1 MEQMSLNLP
10 GVSEISQ
17 AARRA
22 RTSRSRGR
30 GKAWRKAAEPAAPLP
45 STLRDF
51 VVSYNL
57 DGLFG
62 RTCREFS
69 PATEGATSRT
79 SSARLG
85 NAGILLPTG
94 LWTLNTCEWT
104 GCPGPSPSGGGGFG
118 SSVCGLSDILET
130 VGEHL
135 RKYCL
140 SLKACAGILRR
151 AASRGKDLPA
161 RLKAALLAQIARFR
175 RTQTAAT

>member
-10 GVSEISQ
+10 GVSAVSP

-22 RTSRSRGR
+22 RTCRSPGSGRAWQRGA
-30 GKAWRKAAEPAAPLP
+30 GPAPALP

-51 VVSYNL
+51 AESYNL
-57 DGLFG
+57 DGSYG
-62 RTCREFS
+62 RTCREFL

-79 SSARLG
+79 LSARLG

-94 LWTLNTCEWT
+94 LWTLNGCEWT
-104 GCPGPSPSGGGGFG
+104 GCPERFPSEDG
-118 SSVCGLSDILET
+118 VCGLSDILET
-130 VGEHL
+130 TGEHL

-140 SLKACAGILRR
+140 SLKACEGILRR
-151 AASRGKDLPA
+151 AASRGKELPA
-161 RLKAALLAQIARFR
+161 RLAAALKAQIARFQ

>member
-1 MEQMSLNLP
+1 
-10 GVSEISQ
+10 
-17 AARRA
+17 
-22 RTSRSRGR
+22 
-30 GKAWRKAAEPAAPLP
+30 
-45 STLRDF
+45 
-51 VVSYNL
+51 
-57 DGLFG
+57 
-62 RTCREFS
+62 
-69 PATEGATSRT
+69 
-79 SSARLG
+79 
-85 NAGILLPTG
+85 LPTG
-94 LWTLNTCEWT
+94 LWTLNGCEWT
-104 GCPGPSPSGGGGFG
+104 GCPEQFRSAGGEFG

>member
-10 GVSEISQ
+10 GVSTSSP
-17 AARRA
+17 AGRRA
-22 RTSRSRGR
+22 RTCRSPESGR
-30 GKAWRKAAEPAAPLP
+30 AWRKAAEPAAPLP

-57 DGLFG
+57 DGSYG

-94 LWTLNTCEWT
+94 LWTLNGCEWT
-104 GCPGPSPSGGGGFG
+104 GCPEQFRSGDAEFG

-161 RLKAALLAQIARFR
+161 RLAAALKAQIARFQ

>member
-10 GVSEISQ
+10 GVSEFSQ

>member
-1 MEQMSLNLP
+1 MEQQLLNLGIDSTSSP
-10 GVSEISQ
+10 G
-17 AARRA
+17 ARRA
-22 RTSRSRGR
+22 RTSRSRASGR
-30 GKAWRKAAEPAAPLP
+30 AWRRAAGPAAPLP

-51 VVSYNL
+51 VESYNP
-57 DGLFG
+57 DGSYG
-62 RTCREFS
+62 RTFREFS
-69 PATEGATSRT
+69 PQTADATSRT

-94 LWTLNTCEWT
+94 LWTLNGCEWT
-104 GCPGPSPSGGGGFG
+104 GCPAQFHRDAG
-118 SSVCGLSDILET
+118 VCGLSDILET

-161 RLKAALLAQIARFR
+161 RLAAALKAQIARFQ

>member
-10 GVSEISQ
+10 GVSAVSQ
-17 AARRA
+17 GVHRA
-22 RTSRSRGR
+22 RTARSRGSA
-30 GKAWRKAAEPAAPLP
+30 KAWLLAAAQEARLP
-45 STLRDF
+45 SSLRDF

-57 DGLFG
+57 DGSYG

-94 LWTLNTCEWT
+94 LWTLSTCEWT
-104 GCPGPSPSGGGGFG
+104 GCPEQFRSAGGEFG

-175 RTQTAAT
+175 RTQTAET

>member
-10 GVSEISQ
+10 GVSTSSP
-17 AARRA
+17 AGRRA
-22 RTSRSRGR
+22 RTCRLRAR
-30 GKAWRKAAEPAAPLP
+30 GKAWRKAAAPAAPLP

-57 DGLFG
+57 DGSYG

-104 GCPGPSPSGGGGFG
+104 GCPEQFRNGDAEFG

-161 RLKAALLAQIARFR
+161 RLKTALVAQIARFR

>member
-1 MEQMSLNLP
+1 M
-10 GVSEISQ
+10 
-17 AARRA
+17 
-22 RTSRSRGR
+22 
-30 GKAWRKAAEPAAPLP
+30 
-45 STLRDF
+45 
-51 VVSYNL
+51 
-57 DGLFG
+57 
-62 RTCREFS
+62 
-69 PATEGATSRT
+69 
-79 SSARLG
+79 
-85 NAGILLPTG
+85 LLPTG

-104 GCPGPSPSGGGGFG
+104 GCPAQSPSGDAEFG

-161 RLKAALLAQIARFR
+161 RLAAALKAQIARFQ

>member
-10 GVSEISQ
+10 GVSEFSQ

-22 RTSRSRGR
+22 RTCRSRGR
-30 GKAWRKAAEPAAPLP
+30 GKAWRREAAPAAPLP

-57 DGLFG
+57 DGSYG

-94 LWTLNTCEWT
+94 LWTLNGCEWT
-104 GCPGPSPSGGGGFG
+104 GCPEQFRSAGGEFG

-130 VGEHL
+130 VGGHL

-175 RTQTAAT
+175 LTQTAET

>member
-1 MEQMSLNLP
+1 MEQMQLNLP
-10 GVSEISQ
+10 GVSDASP

-22 RTSRSRGR
+22 RTCRSRAR
-30 GKAWRKAAEPAAPLP
+30 GKAWRKAAAPAAPLP

-57 DGLFG
+57 DGSYG
-62 RTCREFS
+62 RTCREYL

-79 SSARLG
+79 LSARLG

-94 LWTLNTCEWT
+94 LWTLNGCEWT
-104 GCPGPSPSGGGGFG
+104 GCPAQFRNDAG
-118 SSVCGLSDILET
+118 VCGLSDILET

-151 AASRGKDLPA
+151 AASRGKELPA
-161 RLKAALLAQIARFR
+161 RLAAALKAQIARFL
-175 RTQTAAT
+175 RTRTAAT

>member
-10 GVSEISQ
+10 GVSTSSP
-17 AARRA
+17 AGRRA
-22 RTSRSRGR
+22 RTCRSLGS

-57 DGLFG
+57 DGSYG

-94 LWTLNTCEWT
+94 LWTLSTCEWT
-104 GCPGPSPSGGGGFG
+104 GCPEQFRSAEGEFG

-151 AASRGKDLPA
+151 AASAGKDLPA
-161 RLKAALLAQIARFR
+161 RLKAALLAQIARIR
-175 RTQTAAT
+175 RTQTAGR

>member
-10 GVSEISQ
+10 GVSEFSQ
-17 AARRA
+17 AVRRA

-30 GKAWRKAAEPAAPLP
+30 GKAWRTAAEPAAPLP

-94 LWTLNTCEWT
+94 LWTLSTCEWT
-104 GCPGPSPSGGGGFG
+104 GCPEQFRSAGGEFG

>member
-10 GVSEISQ
+10 GVSTSSP

-30 GKAWRKAAEPAAPLP
+30 GKAWRKAAAPAAPLP

-57 DGLFG
+57 DGCCG

-94 LWTLNTCEWT
+94 LWTLNGCEWT
-104 GCPGPSPSGGGGFG
+104 GCPAQFRNDAG
-118 SSVCGLSDILET
+118 VCGLSDILET

-161 RLKAALLAQIARFR
+161 RLKAALLAQIARIR
-175 RTQTAAT
+175 RTQTAGR

>member
-10 GVSEISQ
+10 GVSEFSQ

-57 DGLFG
+57 DGSYG

-94 LWTLNTCEWT
+94 LWTLSTCEWT
-104 GCPGPSPSGGGGFG
+104 GCPEQFRSAGGEFG

-175 RTQTAAT
+175 LTQTAET

>member
-1 MEQMSLNLP
+1 MSQMAS
-10 GVSEISQ
+10 S
-17 AARRA
+17 RKTA
-22 RTSRSRGR
+22 RTCRSRAR
-30 GKAWRKAAEPAAPLP
+30 GKAWRREAAPAAPLP

-51 VVSYNL
+51 VESYNL
-57 DGLFG
+57 DGSFG

-69 PATEGATSRT
+69 PPTEGATSRT
-79 SSARLG
+79 SSGRLG

-94 LWTLNTCEWT
+94 FWTLNTCEWT
-104 GCPGPSPSGGGGFG
+104 GCPGPSPSGGEGSG

-151 AASRGKDLPA
+151 AASRGKDLPT
-161 RLKAALLAQIARFR
+161 RLAAALKAQIARFQ
-175 RTQTAAT
+175 RTQTAER

>member
-10 GVSEISQ
+10 GVSTSSP
-17 AARRA
+17 AGRRA
-22 RTSRSRGR
+22 RTSRLRGR
-30 GKAWRKAAEPAAPLP
+30 GKAWRKAAAPAAPLP

-57 DGLFG
+57 DGSYG
-62 RTCREFS
+62 RTCREFL

-94 LWTLNTCEWT
+94 LWTLNGCEWT
-104 GCPGPSPSGGGGFG
+104 GCPEQFPSDAG
-118 SSVCGLSDILET
+118 VCGLSDILET

-161 RLKAALLAQIARFR
+161 RLAAALKAQIARFQ
-175 RTQTAAT
+175 RTAMAET

>member
-10 GVSEISQ
+10 GVSEFSQ

-30 GKAWRKAAEPAAPLP
+30 GKAWRREAAPAAPLP

-161 RLKAALLAQIARFR
+161 RLKAALLAQIARIR
-175 RTQTAAT
+175 RTQTAGR

>member
-10 GVSEISQ
+10 GVSAVSP

-22 RTSRSRGR
+22 RTCRSPGSGRAWQRGA
-30 GKAWRKAAEPAAPLP
+30 GPAPALP

-51 VVSYNL
+51 AESYNL
-57 DGLFG
+57 DGSYG
-62 RTCREFS
+62 RTFREFS
-69 PATEGATSRT
+69 PQTADATSRT

-94 LWTLNTCEWT
+94 LWTLNGCEWT
-104 GCPGPSPSGGGGFG
+104 GCPAQFPRDAG
-118 SSVCGLSDILET
+118 VCGLSDILET

-151 AASRGKDLPA
+151 AASRGKDLPE
-161 RLKAALLAQIARFR
+161 RLALALKAQIARFQ

>member
-10 GVSEISQ
+10 GVSEFSQ

-30 GKAWRKAAEPAAPLP
+30 GKAWRREAAPAAPLP

-57 DGLFG
+57 DGYFG

-94 LWTLNTCEWT
+94 LWTLNGCEWT
-104 GCPGPSPSGGGGFG
+104 GCPEQFRSAGGEFG

>member
-10 GVSEISQ
+10 GVSTFSP
-17 AARRA
+17 AGRRV
-22 RTSRSRGR
+22 RTSRLLGR
-30 GKAWRKAAEPAAPLP
+30 GKAWRKAAAPAAPLP

-57 DGLFG
+57 DGSYG
-62 RTCREFS
+62 RTCREYS

-79 SSARLG
+79 SSSRLG

-94 LWTLNTCEWT
+94 LWTLNGCEWT
-104 GCPGPSPSGGGGFG
+104 GCPAQFPSGGAGFG

-161 RLKAALLAQIARFR
+161 RLNAALKAQIARFQ

>member
-1 MEQMSLNLP
+1 MEQLTLNLTGGSDASP
-10 GVSEISQ
+10 AG
-17 AARRA
+17 RRA
-22 RTSRSRGR
+22 RTSRLRGR
-30 GKAWRKAAEPAAPLP
+30 GKAWRREAAPAAPLP

-57 DGLFG
+57 DGSYG

-94 LWTLNTCEWT
+94 LWTLNGCEWT
-104 GCPGPSPSGGGGFG
+104 GCPEQFRSAEGEFG

-151 AASRGKDLPA
+151 AASRGKDLPV

>member
-1 MEQMSLNLP
+1 MEQLTLNLTGGSDASP
-10 GVSEISQ
+10 AG
-17 AARRA
+17 RRA
-22 RTSRSRGR
+22 RTSRSRASGR
-30 GKAWRKAAEPAAPLP
+30 AWRRAAGPDPALP

-51 VVSYNL
+51 AESYNL
-57 DGLFG
+57 DGSYG
-62 RTCREFS
+62 RTFREFS
-69 PATEGATSRT
+69 PQTADATSRT

-94 LWTLNTCEWT
+94 LWTLNGCEWT
-104 GCPGPSPSGGGGFG
+104 GCPERFPSDAG
-118 SSVCGLSDILET
+118 VCGLSDILET

-161 RLKAALLAQIARFR
+161 RLAAALKAQIARFQ

>member
-1 MEQMSLNLP
+1 MEQMSLNLGDGWTSSP
-10 GVSEISQ
+10 AG
-17 AARRA
+17 RRA
-22 RTSRSRGR
+22 RTCRSPGSGR
-30 GKAWRKAAEPAAPLP
+30 AWRKAAEPAAPLP

-57 DGLFG
+57 DGSCG

-79 SSARLG
+79 LSARLG

-104 GCPGPSPSGGGGFG
+104 GCPERSPSDGAGFG

-161 RLKAALLAQIARFR
+161 RLDAALKAQIARFQ
-175 RTQTAAT
+175 RTQTAAM

>member
-10 GVSEISQ
+10 GVSASSP

-22 RTSRSRGR
+22 RTCRSRGR
-30 GKAWRKAAEPAAPLP
+30 GKAWRREAAPAAPLP

-57 DGLFG
+57 DGSYG

-94 LWTLNTCEWT
+94 LWTLNGCEWT
-104 GCPGPSPSGGGGFG
+104 GCPAQFHSDAG
-118 SSVCGLSDILET
+118 VCGLSDILET

-151 AASRGKDLPA
+151 AASRGKDLPV
-161 RLKAALLAQIARFR
+161 RLAAALKAQIARFQ
-175 RTQTAAT
+175 RTQTAET

>member
-1 MEQMSLNLP
+1 MEQQLLNLDLGSTSSP
-10 GVSEISQ
+10 

-22 RTSRSRGR
+22 RTCRSPGSGR
-30 GKAWRKAAEPAAPLP
+30 AWRKAAEPAAPLP

-57 DGLFG
+57 DGSYG

-94 LWTLNTCEWT
+94 LWTLNGCEWT
-104 GCPGPSPSGGGGFG
+104 GCPEQFRSGDVEFG

-175 RTQTAAT
+175 LTQTAET

>member
-10 GVSEISQ
+10 GVLDVSP
-17 AARRA
+17 AARRV

-30 GKAWRKAAEPAAPLP
+30 GRAWRKAAEPAAPLP

-51 VVSYNL
+51 AESYNP
-57 DGLFG
+57 DGCCG
-62 RTCREFS
+62 RTFREFS
-69 PATEGATSRT
+69 LQTEDATSRT
-79 SSARLG
+79 SSVRLG

-104 GCPGPSPSGGGGFG
+104 GCPEQFPREDG
-118 SSVCGLSDILET
+118 VCGLSDILET
-130 VGEHL
+130 IGEHL

-151 AASRGKDLPA
+151 AASRGKDLPVRLA
-161 RLKAALLAQIARFR
+161 MALKAQIVRFR
-175 RTQTAAT
+175 RMQTAAT

>member
-10 GVSEISQ
+10 GVSDVSQ
-17 AARRA
+17 EARRA
-22 RTSRSRGR
+22 RTSASRASGR
-30 GKAWRKAAEPAAPLP
+30 AWRKAAEPAAPLP
-45 STLRDF
+45 SILQGF
-51 VVSYNL
+51 VESYNP
-57 DGLFG
+57 DGCFG
-62 RTCREFS
+62 RTFREFS
-69 PATEGATSRT
+69 PPTADGTSRT
-79 SSARLG
+79 SSGRLG

-104 GCPGPSPSGGGGFG
+104 GCPAQFHRDAG
-118 SSVCGLSDILET
+118 VCGLSDILET
-130 VGEHL
+130 TGEHL

-161 RLKAALLAQIARFR
+161 RLAAALKAQIARFQ

>member
-10 GVSEISQ
+10 GVSTSSP

-22 RTSRSRGR
+22 RTCRSRAR
-30 GKAWRKAAEPAAPLP
+30 GKAWRKAAAPAAPLP

-57 DGLFG
+57 DGSYG

-94 LWTLNTCEWT
+94 LWTLNGCEWT
-104 GCPGPSPSGGGGFG
+104 GCPAQFHSDAG
-118 SSVCGLSDILET
+118 VCGLSDILET

-161 RLKAALLAQIARFR
+161 RLAAALKAQIARFQ
-175 RTQTAAT
+175 RTQTAET

>member
-10 GVSEISQ
+10 GVSAVSQ
-17 AARRA
+17 GVRRA

-30 GKAWRKAAEPAAPLP
+30 GKAWRREAAPAAPLP

-94 LWTLNTCEWT
+94 LWTLNGCEWT
-104 GCPGPSPSGGGGFG
+104 GCPEQFRSGDAGFG

>member
-10 GVSEISQ
+10 GVSAVSP

-22 RTSRSRGR
+22 RTCRSPGSGRAWQRGA
-30 GKAWRKAAEPAAPLP
+30 GPAPALP

-51 VVSYNL
+51 AESYNL
-57 DGLFG
+57 DGSYG
-62 RTCREFS
+62 RTFREFS
-69 PATEGATSRT
+69 PATEDATSRT

-94 LWTLNTCEWT
+94 LWTLNGCEWT
-104 GCPGPSPSGGGGFG
+104 GCPAQFPRDAG
-118 SSVCGLSDILET
+118 VCGLSDILET

-161 RLKAALLAQIARFR
+161 RLAAALKAQIARFQ

>member
-1 MEQMSLNLP
+1 MEQLMLNLT
-10 GVSEISQ
+10 GGSDASRAE
-17 AARRA
+17 RRA

-30 GKAWRKAAEPAAPLP
+30 ARGWRRAAGPAAPLP

-51 VVSYNL
+51 VVSYHL
-57 DGLFG
+57 DGSYG

-69 PATEGATSRT
+69 PRTEGATSRT
-79 SSARLG
+79 SSGRLG

-94 LWTLNTCEWT
+94 FWTLNTCEWS
-104 GCPGPSPSGGGGFG
+104 GCPEQFRRDGAGFG

-161 RLKAALLAQIARFR
+161 RLAAALKAQIARFQ

>member
-10 GVSEISQ
+10 GVSTSSPG
-17 AARRA
+17 ARRA
-22 RTSRSRGR
+22 RTCRSRAR
-30 GKAWRKAAEPAAPLP
+30 GKAWRKAAAPAAPLP

-57 DGLFG
+57 DGYFG

-94 LWTLNTCEWT
+94 LWTLSTCEWT
-104 GCPGPSPSGGGGFG
+104 GCPEQFRSAGGEFG

-151 AASRGKDLPA
+151 AASRGKDLPV

-175 RTQTAAT
+175 LTQTAET